1 MAMDPLIL
9 ESVQAMELLISGSVQ
24 ATATVT
30 PLTRNRTP
38 TVNPKRKFSKGQS
51 VEMSVDKKYNF
62 G

>member
-30 PLTRNRTP
+30 PLTLSQLRRL
-38 TVNPKRKFSKGQS
+38 VIR
-51 VEMSVDKKYNF
+51 
-62 G
+62 